1 MDLLPTSLQTT
12 QLFVTA
18 TGYLGTALRL
28 IQDMD
33 SHHPTVTLRFAQAIH
48 QAAARLG
55 LALPVAPTGDER
67 VPLAAQDALW
77 EAFCQA
83 SGDPLIGLRLGLEL
97 QAGHLDLTGLLL
109 MTCESY
115 GESLE
120 TLLEYYPIVGEGGD
134 FHLHS
139 DGEWVSMR
147 YDAHYQVRV
156 AERVETV
163 MAALFKL
170 SQWNTGGAFRA
181 EALEFSHAP
190 LAEPAR
196 YEALLGCPVRFH
208 CAHNQLLFHR
218 DTLALPLIQANAVM
232 RDHLRR
238 LADDK
243 LIQLGD
249 DSLVHRVATLVR
261 QHPRW
266 GKEKVADQLH
276 VSGRHLIRLLA
287 EEGLTFKQIRDR
299 ELLRLAQ
306 AALREDQ
313 RITDIA
319 LQLGFSDE
327 SAFAKAF
334 RRWTGMA
341 PARYRDTQRR

>member
-1 MDLLPTSLQTT
+1 MDLLPTSRQTT
-12 QLFVTA
+12 QIFLIT
-18 TGYLGTALRL
+18 TGSLRTALRL

-67 VPLAAQDALW
+67 VPLAAQDELW

-83 SGDPLIGLRLGLEL
+83 SGDALIGLRLGLEL
-97 QAGHLDLTGLLL
+97 QAGHLDLAGLLL
-109 MTCESY
+109 MTCENY

-134 FHLHS
+134 FHLHQ
-139 DGEWVSMR
+139 
-147 YDAHYQVRV
+147 YDELVGMSYQAHYQVRV

-181 EALEFSHAP
+181 EAVEFSHAP
-190 LAEPAR
+190 LADPAR
-196 YEALLGCPVRFH
+196 YQALLGCPVRFH
-208 CAHNQLLFHR
+208 CARSQLLFHR
-218 DTLALPLIQANAVM
+218 DTLALPLIQANAET
-232 RDHLRR
+232 RDQLRR

-243 LIQLGD
+243 LSRLGD

-266 GKEKVADQLH
+266 GKEKVAEQLH
-276 VSGRHLIRLLA
+276 MSGRHLIRLLA
-287 EEGLTFKQIRDR
+287 EDGLTFKQIRDR

-306 AALREDQ
+306 SALRDDQ
-313 RITDIA
+313 RIIDIA
-319 LQLGFSDE
+319 MQLGFSDE

-341 PARYRDTQRR
+341 PARYRETQRR